1 MIKAYA
7 ISLLCCISLIG
18 AEGKEI
24 FSLYPECPK
33 HEMPYRSPSARY
45 IDTYGWES
53 ISQGLKNIGT
63 NMIHRTTFDRISHR
77 EEIGFIGYHGSTQE
91 FRIFQDLIR
100 VILEEIV
107 DLPIREDFHF
117 LRLPGHPAFFYKN
130 LSEYP
135 KGYDP
140 TFFLCMNYAIYGN
153 HTNPFSSS
161 YYYFAVNGSSQRVIY
176 EKEIQWIFE
185 TLEIETDIIPALF
198 ALGRSLIGHEN
209 GVIYQI
215 FDMSHYDP
223 RQPYYA
229 LADTQCISW
238 GYSTLFS
245 KVVEGVHPTPFPNQI
260 RMLMNNHATLNPYSS
275 LIIKRFDKYPAE
287 TISSYM
293 QQLREAIRSLNFSVE
308 KATAYRSHLLQLW
321 ENDEL

>member
-1 MIKAYA
+1 MKKTFALLVLSF
-7 ISLLCCISLIG
+7 ISLWG

-33 HEMPYRSPSARY
+33 HEISYRSPTARY
-45 IDTYGWES
+45 IEAYGWES

-77 EEIGFIGYHGSTQE
+77 EEIGFVGYHGSRQE

-107 DLPIREDFHF
+107 ALPIREDFHF
-117 LRLPGHPAFFYKN
+117 LRTPGHPAFSYKN
-130 LSEYP
+130 LSESGNAY
-135 KGYDP
+135 YADR
-140 TFFLCMNYAIYGN
+140 FLCMNYAIYGN

-161 YYYFAVNGSSQRVIY
+161 YYYFAVNGSSQKVNY

-185 TLEIETDIIPALF
+185 TLGIAPDTIHSLF
-198 ALGRSLIGHEN
+198 ALGLDWIGHEN
-209 GVIYQI
+209 GVLYQI

-229 LADTQCISW
+229 LADAQCLSIGSP
-238 GYSTLFS
+238 SRFS
-245 KVVEGVHPTPFPNQI
+245 QVVQGMHPTPFPNQI
-260 RMLMNNHATLNPYSS
+260 RMLMNNQATLNPNSS
-275 LIIKRFDKYPAE
+275 LIIKRYDKYPEE
-287 TISSYM
+287 TIKAYM
-293 QQLREAIRSLNFSVE
+293 QELREAVRSLSFSIE
-308 KATAYRSHLLQLW
+308 KVAAYRSHLLQLW
-321 ENDEL
+321 EGHET